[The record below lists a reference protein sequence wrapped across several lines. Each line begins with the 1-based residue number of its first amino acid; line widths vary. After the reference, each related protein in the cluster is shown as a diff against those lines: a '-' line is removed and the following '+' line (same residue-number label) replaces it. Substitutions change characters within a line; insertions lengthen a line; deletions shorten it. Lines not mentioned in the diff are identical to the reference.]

1 MPSYS
6 FGDYRRRTLDVQKL
20 SDDYKTLKDIFYS
33 RGRVA
38 LDHLTRSGILMLCGA
53 WETYIEDVLREV
65 ATHLATL
72 EKIDEL
78 PREVKSTIAQYVRN
92 HKNVN
97 KALELAESNWKTL
110 YLNEI
115 VEETISRFNTP
126 KVKNI
131 KDISKKLIGYEGI
144 LDCLISEEIDLIND
158 FVKFRGH
165 IAHNVRDRSE
175 QYLNVETLD
184 KYMDEFQMVVSRID
198 NQLLTY
204 IRQYKTSRPWN
215 KVNE

>member
-53 WETYIEDVLREV
+53 WETYIEDILREV
-65 ATHLATL
+65 AAHLASL

-97 KALELAESNWKTL
+97 KALELAESKWKTL

-144 LDCLISEEIDLIND
+144 LDCLISEEIDLINE
-158 FVKFRGH
+158 FVKYRGH

-198 NQLLTY
+198 NHLLTY
-204 IRQYKTSRPWN
+204 VRLYKTSRPWN